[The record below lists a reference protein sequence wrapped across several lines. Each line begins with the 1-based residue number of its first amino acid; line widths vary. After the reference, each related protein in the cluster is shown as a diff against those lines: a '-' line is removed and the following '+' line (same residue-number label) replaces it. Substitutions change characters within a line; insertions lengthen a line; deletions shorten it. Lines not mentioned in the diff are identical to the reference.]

1 MDYVSTPFHESDSD
15 VREVETLTVLTA
27 ARRAGVTQSAILRWI
42 RNGYLPATPSSD
54 GWQIPAHA
62 LDNARRAADEGRGT
76 GPVPRRTQPTLAPAP
91 TPIRR
96 SMESRSV
103 EIPESM
109 PAGIEQI
116 GESVVAPLAELIRDQ
131 IDVVHDQAEVIGWL
145 QAERARLSEELADL
159 KARANGTVDL
169 DQVTEEDSSIDVSRE
184 EQSDALVSL
193 LWKDSATSAE
203 INGLRVLDNGTA
215 SSVFQ
220 TEAAHVPEPAGGF
233 DTQTFDDWFNDESVE
248 KAEPDTVTPDN
259 SDRPEL
265 RLEDYA
271 DPSWFFVPNDFVSFG
286 ESAESTRPT
295 AVLKPIVPRDTS
307 PQSATSDPDDDE
319 QLRRL
324 IDETERK
331 IAQLWQDEEQM
342 RMANPANDATAVRE
356 ESNVARG
363 SIWQR
368 LWPGRR

>member
-1 MDYVSTPFHESDSD
+1 MEYGSAPFHDEDSD
-15 VREVETLTVLTA
+15 VRDVDTLTVLTA

-62 LDNARRAADEGRGT
+62 LENARRAADEGRGT

-91 TPIRR
+91 TPIRS
-96 SMESRSV
+96 SMETRSV
-103 EIPESM
+103 EIAETM

-145 QAERARLSEELADL
+145 QAERARLTEELAEL
-159 KARANGTVDL
+159 KAL
-169 DQVTEEDSSIDVSRE
+169 DHGQGDVEPEPVADTSEEVIRG

-193 LWKDSATSAE
+193 LWKDSASSAE
-203 INGLRVLDNGTA
+203 INGLRVLDNSHTT
-215 SSVFQ
+215 SIFQ
-220 TEAAHVPEPAGGF
+220 TEAAHVPEQSAGF
-233 DTQTFDDWFNDESVE
+233 DIQTFDDWFSEETAEPENPAP
-248 KAEPDTVTPDN
+248 AEPDQT
-259 SDRPEL
+259 DRPEL

-271 DPSWFFVPNDFVSFG
+271 DPSWFFVPNDFVDFG
-286 ESAESTRPT
+286 EPSENVRPA
-295 AVLKPIVPRDTS
+295 AVLKPIVPRDVN
-307 PQSATSDPDDDE
+307 QATTDLDDDE

-331 IAQLWQDEEQM
+331 IAQLWQDEEEL
-342 RMANPANDATAVRE
+342 RVASPTHEAV
-356 ESNVARG
+356 ESRDTSDSSRG

-368 LWPGRR
+368 LWPNRR